1 MVLRHRE
8 NLGKGAAIK
17 TALRYI
23 QRELWNTDVIGV
35 MDADG
40 QHRTEDMVRLLRLAL
55 YLIVIWL
62 AFSGGRERNRK
73 YRDKDHPGRTSKKD
87 YNLRNRIRQKMT

>member
-73 YRDKDHPGRTSKKD
+73 YRGKDHPGRTSKKD